1 MASGFTFFSGL
12 AINCVSPFTALIWK
26 RSNGQTF
33 DRLSELLHLYSSS
46 AFTVLDCVCSQNIN
60 KVTLGPR
67 GFSLVVSGFS
77 QSFSVLVLLT
87 CRRLLS
93 GRQTSCFLV
102 EDVFTQ
108 ACADTIKVMTLLC
121 EKPLRHSRY
130 SISKLHFCGNLI
142 LEFPSEANRVWWS
155 NQIVPVS
162 TDDIKLLS
170 NFTKSPSFYERWP
183 ALKTDSWQ
191 ALRCLA

>member
-33 DRLSELLHLYSSS
+33 DRLWELLHLYSSS
-46 AFTVLDCVCSQNIN
+46 EFTVLDCVCSQNIN

-67 GFSLVVSGFS
+67 GFSLVACGFS
-77 QSFSVLVLLT
+77 QSS
-87 CRRLLS
+87 LS
-93 GRQTSCFLV
+93 PGIAYVQTSTFRQTSSFRL
-102 EDVFTQ
+102 EDVCTQ
-108 ACADTIKVMTLLC
+108 ACSDTIKVMTLLC

-142 LEFPSEANRVWWS
+142 LQFPSEASGLV
-155 NQIVPVS
+155 V
-162 TDDIKLLS
+162 
-170 NFTKSPSFYERWP
+170 KSDRSCFNWH
-183 ALKTDSWQ
+183 
-191 ALRCLA
+191 